1 MPDIAYSLLIVAFF
15 AVAWMMVRACER
27 L

>member
-1 MPDIAYSLLIVAFF
+1 MLDIAYCLLIVAFF
-15 AVAWMMVRACER
+15 VVAWYMVEACER

>member
-1 MPDIAYSLLIVAFF
+1 MLDIAYCLLIVAFF

>member
-1 MPDIAYSLLIVAFF
+1 MLDIAYCLLIVAFF
-15 AVAWMMVRACER
+15 VVAWMMVQACER

>member
-1 MPDIAYSLLIVAFF
+1 MPDVAYCLLIVAFF
-15 AVAWMMVRACER
+15 AVAWMFVRACDR

>member
-1 MPDIAYSLLIVAFF
+1 MLDIAYCLLIVAFF
-15 AVAWMMVRACER
+15 VVAWWMVEACER

>member
-1 MPDIAYSLLIVAFF
+1 MLDIVYSLLIVAFF
-15 AVAWMMVRACER
+15 VVAWMFVQACER